1 MIMRSIIAAGLL
13 AVSVLTGV
21 ATSANAADCQVKG
34 WIDTGQGGRP
44 IFECPDEAR

>member
-1 MIMRSIIAAGLL
+1 MRSIIVAGLL
-13 AVSVLTGV
+13 ALSAV
-21 ATSANAADCQVKG
+21 AGLGTSASAADCQVKG

>member
-13 AVSVLTGV
+13 ALSALAGV
-21 ATSANAADCQVKG
+21 ATSASAADCQVKG
-34 WIDTGQGGRP
+34 WIDSGQGGRP

>member
-1 MIMRSIIAAGLL
+1 MRSIVAASLL
-13 AVSVLTGV
+13 ALSVLTG
-21 ATSANAADCQVKG
+21 ATASANAVDCQVKG